1 MTLLR
6 TDKRLRLGGGS
17 FGTPKDPQSLVDFH
31 LKNGF
36 SAAYDPGVQDPVLLE
51 EIKAA
56 YKEADI
62 VIAEVS
68 GFGSNILHTDEA
80 ALEENI
86 ERLCGRIE
94 RADKLGALCC
104 VTHGGSVGGS
114 QRFSYSPA
122 NFTQEAVDQCIAVC
136 QRILDATKPEFTK
149 FVLETE
155 SRILPD
161 SPDVYLEIVKGV
173 DRPGFAVHLDPIN
186 ITLDPRRYYFSGD
199 FIRDCFAKLGPYIV
213 SCHAKDIQML
223 RRTAQVCFE
232 ETFAGNGGLDF
243 HAYITELVAIEND
256 APLMIEHCSSLR
268 QQKWARDYIYEQAGE
283 VGVPLRNS
291 EFLEA

>member
-1 MTLLR
+1 MSLLR
-6 TDKRLRLGGGS
+6 TDNKLRLGGGS
-17 FGTPKDPQSLVDFH
+17 FGTPKDPQSLVDYH

-36 SAAYDPGVQDPVLLE
+36 SAAYDPGVEDPVQLE

-68 GFGSNILHTDEA
+68 GFGANILTTDKQL
-80 ALEENI
+80 LETTI
-86 ERLCGRIE
+86 DRLCNRIE
-94 RADKLGALCC
+94 RAEKLEALCV
-104 VTHGGSVGGS
+104 VTHGGSVGRGPRWS
-114 QRFSYSPA
+114 FTPA
-122 NFTQEAVDQCIAVC
+122 NFGQAAVDGIVKVA
-136 QRILDATKPEFTK
+136 QRILDATNPQFTK

-161 SPDVYLEIVKGV
+161 SPDVYLEILKGV

-186 ITLDPRRYYFSGD
+186 ITLSPRRYYFSGD

-213 SCHAKDIQML
+213 SCHAKDIRMM
-223 RRTAQVCFE
+223 RRTSQVCFE

-243 HAYITELVAIEND
+243 HAYITELVSIEND
-256 APLMIEHCSSLR
+256 APLMIEHCPTLR
-268 QQKWARDYIYEQAGE
+268 QQQWARDYIYEQAGE
-283 VGVPLRNS
+283 VDVPIRNA
-291 EFLEA
+291 EFLES